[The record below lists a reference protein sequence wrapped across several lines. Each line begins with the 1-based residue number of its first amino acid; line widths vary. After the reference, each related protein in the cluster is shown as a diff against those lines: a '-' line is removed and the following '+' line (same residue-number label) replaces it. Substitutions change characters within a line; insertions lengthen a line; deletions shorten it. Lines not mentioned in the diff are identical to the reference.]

1 VIWPC
6 FHFLDRFGSRN
17 CGLPRLLPRCL
28 QACIHHSTQFIISTD
43 HSPLLVI
50 VYSVNGSG
58 LLVVHR
64 VRSSTSENRMDW
76 SGPVPQPDEC
86 QHASQIISLYTG
98 LDLSTNSIRLIHIY
112 PELSHKG
119 YIQCEMRNAT
129 IESDY
134 TCLSYVWGKPD
145 EGHPVLINGEW
156 HTVRRNLLDFL
167 RRARKKQFGWLWIV
181 LCALTRRTLQI
192 GRIRCNRWD

>member
-1 VIWPC
+1 
-6 FHFLDRFGSRN
+6 
-17 CGLPRLLPRCL
+17 
-28 QACIHHSTQFIISTD
+28 
-43 HSPLLVI
+43 
-50 VYSVNGSG
+50 
-58 LLVVHR
+58 
-64 VRSSTSENRMDW
+64 MDW

-134 TCLSYVWGKPD
+134 TCLSYVWGKSD
-145 EGHPVLINGEW
+145 EDHPVLINGE
-156 HTVRRNLLDFL
+156 
-167 RRARKKQFGWLWIV
+167 
-181 LCALTRRTLQI
+181 
-192 GRIRCNRWD
+192 